1 MYPNNS
7 RPKIGQRLVAI
18 VDRLGLGAV
27 DLGDQ
32 FLHGSD
38 GLEQLPPLELTD
50 LGVDIPILG
59 SLNVILV
66 LEILDEGKKIQSPSD
81 SPATILGL
89 SVFEHGSVSKNTD
102 NLTGGVTTGL
112 VSHHDLGNLRGVS
125 VTIIIEEILHDV
137 EDQRLGQR

>member
-1 MYPNNS
+1 MYPNKS
-7 RPKIGQRLVAI
+7 RPEIGQRLVTI
-18 VDRLGLGAV
+18 VDRLGFGTI

-50 LGVDIPILG
+50 LGVNIPILG
-59 SLNVILV
+59 SLDVVLV

-81 SPATILGL
+81 SSTTIFGL
-89 SVFEHGSVSKNTD
+89 SVFEHGSVAKNAD
-102 NLTGGVTTGL
+102 DLTGGVTARL
-112 VSHHDLGNLRGVS
+112 VGHHDFGNLRGVS
-125 VTIIIEEILHDV
+125 VTIVIEEILHDI